1 MSDNHNILE
10 RLVELEK
17 AAQDY
22 GFDWPDPQMIIDHAI
37 SECEEIKDAIKTGD
51 KKDIQSEI
59 GDLIH
64 VSISLCIFLGYDV
77 KETIYNSFKKFHTR
91 MSAVKDEADKLGLD
105 SLDGQS
111 IDFILDLWNKAKDK
125 EESLKAT

>member
-1 MSDNHNILE
+1 MKNTNKDNVLE

-22 GFDWPDPQMIIDHAI
+22 GFDWPDPHMIIDHAV
-37 SECEEIKDAIKTGD
+37 SECEEIKEAIKSGD
-51 KKDIQSEI
+51 KEDIQSEI

-77 KETIYNSFKKFHTR
+77 KETIYNSFNKFYNR
-91 MSAVKDEADKLGLD
+91 MSVVKEEADRLGLD
-105 SLDGQS
+105 SLEGQQT
-111 IDFILDLWNKAKDK
+111 DFLLKLWNKAKDK
-125 EESLKAT
+125 EEVDK